1 MLTEGFLGEAK
12 RRLELRAGRTPSK
25 GEVRC
30 ALDLMRSLRNR
41 IRRLRPGM
49 WVKAAT
55 VVVKKNRRGLG
66 GGYGERRGQ
75 TNVFINVHH
84 I

>member
-1 MLTEGFLGEAK
+1 M
-12 RRLELRAGRTPSK
+12 RTGPDALSEEPDKETSARDVGK
-25 GEVRC
+25 GGHGCGQE
-30 ALDLMRSLRNR
+30 
-41 IRRLRPGM
+41 
-49 WVKAAT
+49 
-55 VVVKKNRRGLG
+55 NRRGLG